1 MWEKFGWLQHW
12 CSPLTIS
19 NREVKTNS
27 ADGTTNLVGEYVA
40 ARPI

>member
-1 MWEKFGWLQHW
+1 
-12 CSPLTIS
+12 IS

-40 ARPI
+40 AHPIFNPALCWVFF